1 MNRNLKQLCSLL
13 GLGLAFASPSVAEA
27 YRVKL
32 PWRGDGLPGNT
43 YMTYAQAEHGNCS
56 AAWPYCESDIWAKRW
71 DSTLGAWTESKT
83 PGEAAR
89 PTIPSDHVSWNMPIY
104 SPVDGEVIACWRRMP
119 DDDLEG
125 DSVNCPGGGNG
136 GVCMAAG
143 NFVAIRTDDDKVV
156 VLAHLK
162 QDSISSALC
171 PITTVYNYSNPVANS
186 CSEVATD
193 WTKIVPSTVLAT
205 PTTIR
210 KGELVGRIGATG
222 ASAWPH
228 LHMHVKPYGETSLG
242 EPCVGQGEMLE
253 FDEAWRQP
261 IDNTSNADN
270 DGWLRMD
277 GSGWYFG
284 SGQRNLLW
292 SDPQGI
298 RRDSIDVAVGI
309 SSSVMVT
316 TDPFYGTVQG
326 AAVYINADHNLEAV
340 GYTIESDDTF
350 TTGTTVEKS
359 TATSVDAA
367 TINPTEKDFV
377 AAIRNGNGKLQLV
390 PYAFGLNNSVVEGTL
405 GYTSST
411 DVTLVKATTAPN
423 HDGVTV
429 AQRNTSTG
437 YLQVTNFGA
446 TQAFTNLSVDLRG
459 SAISST
465 AISDVDVARV
475 VAGKAL
481 SGDSGFF
488 KGVVTA
494 ERRTSDNAVV
504 VRSWSIST
512 NGMTVS
518 LAGSTVAS
526 KAAGGTLTASDV
538 DISVV
543 GNAGRE
549 FAVVSAR
556 EVTTDEL
563 WVQVY
568 QLTSLGGLS
577 RLSEWNAGPISAL
590 SSVEVGDRD
599 VAVGVVTSG
608 ALSVLSFSV
617 DSSGIL
623 GRVGTRDA
631 GAISAVAVGATP
643 TSEHLVA
650 AVTNSVGNVELIH
663 YITNYS
669 TAL

>member
-1 MNRNLKQLCSLL
+1 MNRKMKHLYAWL
-13 GLGLAFASPSVAEA
+13 GLGLALASPSVAEA
-27 YRVKL
+27 YRIKL
-32 PWRGDGLPGNT
+32 PWRGDSLPGNT
-43 YMTYAQAEHGNCS
+43 YMTYAQAAHGNCS
-56 AAWPYCESDIWAKRW
+56 ATWPYCASDIWAMRW
-71 DSTLGAWTESKT
+71 DSSLGAWTESKT
-83 PGEAAR
+83 PGQAAR
-89 PTIPSDHVSWNMPIY
+89 PTIPSNHVSWDMPIY

-125 DSVNCPGGGNG
+125 DAINCPGGGNG

-143 NFVAIRTDDDKVV
+143 NFVAIRTADDMVV
-156 VLAHLK
+156 LLAHLK

-171 PITTVYNYSNPVANS
+171 PISTVYNYSDPVANS

-193 WTKIVPSTVLAT
+193 WTKIVPSTVLGT

-210 KGELVGRIGATG
+210 KGELVGRIGASG

-228 LHMHVKPYGETSLG
+228 LHMHAKPYGETSLG
-242 EPCVGQGEMLE
+242 EPCVGYGEMLE
-253 FDEAWRQP
+253 IDEGWRQP
-261 IDNTSNADN
+261 IDSSSNADN
-270 DGWLRMD
+270 DGWSRMD

-309 SSSVMVT
+309 SSAITLT
-316 TDPFYGTVQG
+316 TDPFWDTVQG
-326 AAVYINADHNLEAV
+326 AAVYINADHKLEAV

-350 TTGTTVEKS
+350 TLGTIVEKS

-367 TINPTEKDFV
+367 TVNPTEKDFV
-377 AAIRNGNGKLQLV
+377 AAIRNGSNKLQLV
-390 PYAFGLNNSVVEGTL
+390 PYAFGASNSLIEGT
-405 GYTSST
+405 GHTSTT
-411 DVTLVKATTAPN
+411 DVSFVKATTAPN
-423 HDGVTV
+423 HNGVTV
-429 AQRNTSTG
+429 AQKNTSTG
-437 YLQVTNFGA
+437 FLQVTNFGA
-446 TQAFTNLSVDLRG
+446 TKALTNLSVDLRG
-459 SAISST
+459 SATSSSV
-465 AISDVDVARV
+465 IHDVDIARV

-481 SGDSGFF
+481 GGDVGTF

-494 ERRTSDNAVV
+494 ERRDSDNAVV
-504 VRSWSIST
+504 LRSWSIST
-512 NGMTVS
+512 NGATVA

-556 EVTTDEL
+556 EITTNEL
-563 WVQVY
+563 WVQAY
-568 QLTSLGGLS
+568 QITSLGGLA

-590 SSVEVGDRD
+590 SSVKVGDRD
-599 VAVGVVTSG
+599 VAIGVSTG
-608 ALSVLSFSV
+608 GNLSVLSFSV
-617 DSSGIL
+617 DASGIL

-631 GAISAVAVGATP
+631 GAISAVAVGASP
-643 TSEHLVA
+643 ISEHLVA
-650 AVTNSVGNVELIH
+650 AVTNSSGNVELIH

-669 TAL
+669 TSL

>member
-1 MNRNLKQLCSLL
+1 MAQ
-13 GLGLAFASPSVAEA
+13 A
-27 YRVKL
+27 YRIKL
-32 PWRGDGLPGNT
+32 PWRGDSLPGNT
-43 YMTYAQAEHGNCS
+43 FMTYTQRAHGNCPPE
-56 AAWPYCESDIWAKRW
+56 WPYCELDIWAERW
-71 DSTLGAWTESKT
+71 DSSLGAWTESKT
-83 PGEAAR
+83 PGQATR
-89 PTIPSDHVSWNMPIY
+89 TTTPSDHVTWDMPIY

-119 DDDLEG
+119 DDDLSG
-125 DSVNCPGGGNG
+125 DMVNCPGGDPGKL
-136 GVCMAAG
+136 CMDAG
-143 NFVAIRTDDDKVV
+143 NFVAIRTEDDKVV

-162 QDSISSALC
+162 QDSISTTLC
-171 PITTVYNYSNPVANS
+171 PNPDMYIYTNPPA
-186 CSEVATD
+186 CPELGD
-193 WTKIVPSTVLAT
+193 GWTKIVPESVLTT
-205 PTTIR
+205 PRTIR
-210 KGELVGRIGATG
+210 KGDPVGRIGDTG
-222 ASAWPH
+222 RAAWPH
-228 LHMHVKPYGETSLG
+228 LHMHVKPYDETSLG
-242 EPCVGQGEMLE
+242 EPCVGQAEMLE
-253 FDEAWRQP
+253 FDEGWMQWK
-261 IDNTSNADN
+261 DSSSNADN
-270 DGWLRMD
+270 DGWWQMD

-284 SGQRNLLW
+284 AGHQTLLW

-298 RRDSIDVAVGI
+298 RRDSIDVSVGI

-316 TDPFYGTVQG
+316 TDPFYDTVQG

-350 TTGTTVEKS
+350 TLGTTVEKS
-359 TATSVDAA
+359 TATAVDAA

-377 AAIRNGNGKLQLV
+377 ATIRNGNGKLQLV
-390 PYAFGLNNSVVEGTL
+390 PYAFGLNNSLVEGTL

-459 SAISST
+459 SAISSS
-465 AISDVDVARV
+465 AISDVDIARV

-481 SGDSGFF
+481 GGDTGTF

-494 ERRTSDNAVV
+494 ERRVSDNAVV

-512 NGMTVS
+512 NGSTVS
-518 LAGSTVAS
+518 QAGSVVAS
-526 KAAGGTLTASDV
+526 KAGGGTLTASDV

-556 EVTTDEL
+556 EVTTNDL

-568 QLTSLGGLS
+568 QISSLGTLT
-577 RLSEWNAGPISAL
+577 RLSEWDAGPISAL
-590 SSVEVGDRD
+590 SSVKVGDRD
-599 VAVGVVTSG
+599 VAVGVVTG
-608 ALSVLSFSV
+608 GILSVLSFSV
-617 DSSGIL
+617 DANGIV
-623 GRVGTRDA
+623 GRSGTRDA
-631 GAISAVAVGATP
+631 GAISAVALGATP
-643 TSEHLVA
+643 SSEHLVA